1 MARTSSK
8 PAAPA
13 RQAVSILLTAAGL
26 YALLAWFCA
35 MTPMILDDYIFSLGT
50 GQLYPDIISGA
61 PVMTQEKVGLADVGT
76 RAWQMYWTWDG
87 RFTSYLF
94 YGLFL
99 YLPKIAYVLCTP
111 FLVLGTAFCMALHV
125 FGPRWRTEITAL
137 RLLGLTALIFVALPS
152 FGSIYFWRTGLAFGA
167 TLCLALAFLLP
178 YRFRLEAPTQGR
190 PHSLPAVA
198 AFGLLGLFTGMLE
211 YNTPIICALLSV
223 AACIHFYRKSGQAG
237 NPEAHLG
244 LYLAGALGMCLGCV
258 LVFLAPGNAQRMLIA
273 TPEFLHLSLWD
284 KLEEFFAR
292 QPKVQSLFIVPYAIL
307 LWSLWVLIRAF
318 GRAFWRHLP
327 DVCLIAFLSALL
339 AQAAYLFAPHPPLR
353 AYSGIAVFLL
363 ITALTAY
370 RAALPAAGPA
380 ATKTLRAA
388 QVLFA
393 LFCLALLAQELLTFN
408 TVHRLVQAREA
419 LYSRSAGRDVR
430 VPPLPVYGDPYMV
443 LGTKLQDLSPN
454 PRDWCNQAVAVYWKL
469 NSVAFSPSPE
479 RRFAAEGVSARLRG
493 KLLEV
498 TLPPGGARAGEV
510 HVYYRGRPALLGLV
524 PGTRL
529 ANMVG
534 RWLISRRWGRYLT
547 PLFYARATAP
557 VQWPK
562 DGNGAGRAKADLGG
576 LYPKH
581 DFFYLARPGE
591 SWYSTDILPLQEVR
605 E

>member
-1 MARTSSK
+1 MARTCID

-13 RQAVSILLTAAGL
+13 RQAVSILLTASGL

-61 PVMTQEKVGLADVGT
+61 PVMAQEKAGLADVGI

-111 FLVLGTAFCMALHV
+111 FLVLGTALCMFLHL
-125 FGPRWRTEITAL
+125 FGPRWRTELTAL
-137 RLLGLTALIFVALPS
+137 RLLGLTALLFVTLPS

-178 YRFRLEAPTQGR
+178 YRFRLEAPGQGR
-190 PHSLPAVA
+190 RHSLPVVA
-198 AFGLLGLFTGMLE
+198 AFGLFGLFTGMLE
-211 YNTPIICALLSV
+211 YNTPIICSLLSI
-223 AACIHFYRKSGQAG
+223 AGCIYFYRESRKAG
-237 NPEAHLG
+237 NPEANLA
-244 LYLAGALGMCLGCV
+244 LYLAGALGICLGC
-258 LVFLAPGNAQRMLIA
+258 LIVFFAPGNAQRMLIA
-273 TPEFLHLSLWD
+273 TPEFLQLSLGE
-284 KLEEFFAR
+284 KIREFLLR
-292 QPKVQSLFIVPYAIL
+292 QPKVQSLFIVPYALL

-318 GRAFWRHLP
+318 GRAFWQHLP
-327 DVCLIAFLSALL
+327 KVCLLAFLSALL

-353 AYSGIAVFLL
+353 AYSGIAVFLS
-363 ITALTAY
+363 ISALAAY
-370 RAALPAAGPA
+370 WAALPAARPMAG
-380 ATKTLRAA
+380 KTLRAG

-393 LFCLALLAQELLTFN
+393 LFCAALLAQELLTFN

-419 LYSRSAGRDVR
+419 LYSRSAGQDVR

-443 LGTKLQDLSPN
+443 LGTKLQDLSLN

-469 NSVAFSPSPE
+469 NSAAFSPSPE
-479 RRFAAEGVSARLRG
+479 RRFEAEGIGARLRG
-493 KLLEV
+493 NVLEV
-498 TLPPGGARAGEV
+498 FLPGGGEPAKEI
-510 HVYYRGRPALLGLV
+510 HVYYRGRPALLGLF
-524 PGTRL
+524 PGTRA
-529 ANMVG
+529 ANVMG
-534 RWLISRRWGRYLT
+534 RWLMSGNWGKYLT

-557 VQWPK
+557 AHWPASEK
-562 DGNGAGRAKADLGG
+562 APGRAEIDLGG
-576 LYPKH
+576 LYPNH
-581 DFFYLARPGE
+581 DFFYLVRPGKA
-591 SWYSTDILPLQEVR
+591 WYSTDLLPLREVT